1 MVVIMRRYMA
11 WVVWLILTILTC
23 GFPAL
28 AQSQQPDQPLSGSIN
43 GTVVDQTGAVVAGAP
58 VRLSREDQSPNQE
71 VLSGDDGQFSF
82 ADIAPGPFQLT
93 ITAAGFATQTFSGI
107 LHSEE
112 IYVVPQIKLAVAAA
126 TTEVRVV
133 PSRTEV
139 AEDQIKDQE
148 KQRVLGLIPNFY
160 VRRPQC
166 SSSHLEAKV
175 RACLEDDSGSDHI

>member
-28 AQSQQPDQPLSGSIN
+28 AQSQQPDQRLSGSIN
-43 GTVVDQTGAVVAGAP
+43 GTVVDQTGAVVAGAR

-112 IYVVPQIKLAVAAA
+112 IYVVPQIRSDEHTSELQSLAYLVCRLLLEKKKKKA
-126 TTEVRVV
+126 TKIYQTKK
-133 PSRTEV
+133 T
-139 AEDQIKDQE
+139 K
-148 KQRVLGLIPNFY
+148 
-160 VRRPQC
+160 
-166 SSSHLEAKV
+166 
-175 RACLEDDSGSDHI
+175 